1 MTKLLVSVIGLG
13 LVGALLLLATQ
24 YARPKQTVTPRDKIE
39 VPTESV
45 NRARQ
50 RAKQIEVETEH
61 RADELNRKA
70 D

>member
-13 LVGALLLLATQ
+13 LLGASLWLLTQ
-24 YARPKQTVTPRDKIE
+24 HARPKQTVTAPDKIE
-39 VPTESV
+39 VPTEQV

-50 RAKQIEVETEH
+50 RAKQIEVETVH